1 MVTHDG
7 KYNPYSIDVILLN
20 GPPGCG
26 KDTISNG
33 LWGASTI
40 AGKQFK
46 QMEIKRELFQQV
58 FKYFHL
64 DLEEQR
70 DFYELYNSRETKEL
84 PCGRLDDLSP
94 RGAMIYVSE
103 EVCKPEY
110 GNNFFGKE
118 AAHRLLEHWRSG
130 AKLAVFSD
138 GGFREEVQELAKVAN
153 LFVVRLHG
161 RGDWGNDSRSYLDTT
176 GLDVWAEH
184 DLTLVDGKAA
194 DAVRTVWD
202 LYETARH
209 KCMLD
214 SL

>member
-1 MVTHDG
+1 MIARTG
-7 KYNPYSIDVILLN
+7 KYNPHCIDVILLN

-33 LWGASTI
+33 LWGASDI
-40 AGKQFK
+40 VGKQFK
-46 QMEIKRELFQQV
+46 QMEVKYELFVQV
-58 FKYFHL
+58 IKYFSL
-64 DLEEQR
+64 DAHDQKEFYARYDNRAFKEEPWHILE
-70 DFYELYNSRETKEL
+70 NM
-84 PCGRLDDLSP
+84 SP
-94 RGAMIYVSE
+94 REAMIHVSE
-103 EVCKPEY
+103 RVCKPRY
-110 GNNFFGKE
+110 GNNYFGK
-118 AAHRLLEHWRSG
+118 AAASRLLSHWREG

-184 DLTLVDGKAA
+184 DLTLVDGEAGE
-194 DAVRTVWD
+194 AVRTVWD

-214 SL
+214 SI